1 MPTAPLLPAPLLPA
15 PVLGTADRGTP
26 VESRTGLRSG
36 NAVAPPAA
44 TSAAPPAGTP
54 SRAPAPLRRGLSG
67 WNPQLHKQLSDAQ
80 QAQDFLD
87 QTAAQLQGLKADLSA
102 KLTGLQSQD
111 GQLEAKL
118 QQLASTARGRS
129 QSSAGSLDPQMRY
142 SSPATATQR
151 FSVRGLDLQTLT
163 SGAGETLSIS
173 SGGTGR
179 GLTSVSITP
188 GLSADAIVQRFDR
201 ALAPSGIRATSDD
214 SGALIFSVD
223 ESSWPAV
230 RDNLSIKGDGIH
242 FPTGQLTRVRADAEP
257 AALQPEAWQK
267 AVKSGDTD
275 AVRRTLQQVAQALER
290 VKQARSVVS
299 RSLADAASKIDQARP
314 TQGDAAAAVSLAAN
328 FQTVAGRSDYSSYSS
343 VSAALVGISRTRV
356 LALLALP
363 PTP

>member
-1 MPTAPLLPAPLLPA
+1 MQAVPLLPA
-15 PVLGTADRGTP
+15 PVQGTAATAGRGAA
-26 VESRTGLRSG
+26 VKSRTNLRSG
-36 NAVAPPAA
+36 GAVAPQADSGAAAAA
-44 TSAAPPAGTP
+44 TTAART
-54 SRAPAPLRRGLSG
+54 PAPLRRGLSG

-87 QTAAQLQGLKADLSA
+87 QTAAQLQGVKADLSA
-102 KLTGLQSQD
+102 KLAGLQSQD

-118 QQLASTARGRS
+118 AQLASTVRGR
-129 QSSAGSLDPQMRY
+129 QQASAGSLDPQLRY
-142 SSPATATQR
+142 SSPASATQR

-173 SGGTGR
+173 TGSTGR
-179 GLTSVSITP
+179 SLASVSITP
-188 GLSADAIVQRFDR
+188 GLSADAVVQRFDR

-257 AALQPEAWQK
+257 AVLQPEVWQK
-267 AVKSGDTD
+267 SVDKTADTD
-275 AVRRTLQQVAQALER
+275 ALRRTLQQVSQALDR

-314 TQGDAAAAVSLAAN
+314 AQGDADVAASLADN
-328 FQTVAGRSDYSSYSS
+328 FQTVAGQSDYSSYVS

-363 PTP
+363 PGN